1 MKEAHLC
8 VYFKKHD
15 IENAN
20 KEKDQFEYE
29 IKRQMVNI
37 YNVTSEVN
45 QRILYDELSADDS
58 RINLYLD
65 LH

>member
-1 MKEAHLC
+1 MKEEHLC

-15 IENAN
+15 IENVN
-20 KEKDQFEYE
+20 KEKDKFEDE
-29 IKRQMVNI
+29 IKKQMVNI

-58 RINLYLD
+58 RINLDLD
-65 LH
+65 LY